1 MTPLSPRQREVMLY
15 IQRAFAQTGQ
25 APTLVDITV
34 ACKLASKSRAHAVVE
49 ELCDAGLLAKQQ
61 NRARGLVILRT
72 VPDDRFE
79 DAARKVCE
87 ALRVGATPDNIA
99 RAREAIVSNLIDR
112 SAA

>member
-15 IQRAFAQTGQ
+15 IQRAFAETGA
-25 APTLVDITV
+25 APTLEAITQ
-34 ACKLASKSRAHAVVE
+34 ACKLPSRSRAHALVE
-49 ELCDAGLLAKQQ
+49 SLVIAGLLLKQP
-61 NRARGLVILRT
+61 NRARGLVIRRPI
-72 VPDDRFE
+72 PDDRFE
-79 DAARKVCE
+79 EAARKVCE